1 LKVNIRLFASY
12 KDIAG
17 KSNFDIDLPDGS
29 TVDFLVKRVLQHYPE
44 FIKKPENLVVAVNE
58 EYSEHRFILSDGDNV
73 AFIPPVSGGIQ

>member
-1 LKVNIRLFASY
+1 MKVNVRLFASY

-29 TVDFLVKRVLQHYPE
+29 TVGFLVKRVLQYYPE